1 MEGHSPGEE
10 CTNPVKHK
18 SRCIPRVGTVSS
30 YFIPNSKD
38 PEFNCSSSDKALD
51 PVVSGHFLFL
61 QRTPRKPFYDHLPNT
76 IPNINQS
83 SINYPALIS
92 SWVNVAALV
101 ALPASV
107 PLGNAVA
114 NKHALVMPS
123 QAYLPPSFDS
133 RFPD

>member
-1 MEGHSPGEE
+1 MQARPW
-10 CTNPVKHK
+10 
-18 SRCIPRVGTVSS
+18 ITV
-30 YFIPNSKD
+30 
-38 PEFNCSSSDKALD
+38 L
-51 PVVSGHFLFL
+51 L
-61 QRTPRKPFYDHLPNT
+61 RTKRPPRKPLWKFDHLPNT

-83 SINYPALIS
+83 SLNYPALIS

-123 QAYLPPSFDS
+123 QAYLPPSFDFQIPRLIEGAGCYYS
-133 RFPD
+133 TLK

>member
-1 MEGHSPGEE
+1 MGQPAATDFITPDAFHESEQFPLIL
-10 CTNPVKHK
+10 
-18 SRCIPRVGTVSS
+18 SRIRKIQNVSS
-30 YFIPNSKD
+30 LSSPQAGRISYWRAPTYTVI
-38 PEFNCSSSDKALD
+38 CSHAM
-51 PVVSGHFLFL
+51 
-61 QRTPRKPFYDHLPNT
+61 Q
-76 IPNINQS
+76 
-83 SINYPALIS
+83 
-92 SWVNVAALV
+92 VNVAALV

>member
-18 SRCIPRVGTVSS
+18 SRCIPRVGTISS
-30 YFIPNSKD
+30 YFVPNSKD
-38 PEFNCSSSDKALD
+38 PEFTVLLRTKPWFQLFLGIFFSFSSSSDPQENLLWK
-51 PVVSGHFLFL
+51 F
-61 QRTPRKPFYDHLPNT
+61 DHLLNT
-76 IPNINQS
+76 IPNANQS

-114 NKHALVMPS
+114 
-123 QAYLPPSFDS
+123 
-133 RFPD
+133 